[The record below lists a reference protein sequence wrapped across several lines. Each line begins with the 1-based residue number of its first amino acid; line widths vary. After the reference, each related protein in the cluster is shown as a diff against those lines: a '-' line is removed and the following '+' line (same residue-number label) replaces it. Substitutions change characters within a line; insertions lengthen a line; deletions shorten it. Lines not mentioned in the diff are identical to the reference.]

1 MQIRVKQ
8 IRGNQAPIFGFLFIL
23 TDSAC
28 LHLVSTYCMPGMMGA
43 AVDTNKDRT
52 SGWRRERGDTHAN

>member
-8 IRGNQAPIFGFLFIL
+8 IRGDQAPISGFLFIL

-28 LHLVSTYCMPGMMGA
+28 LHLVSTYRVPGVMGV
-43 AVDTNKDRT
+43 AVGYKQRQNIWLEE
-52 SGWRRERGDTHAN
+52 GARRHTR